1 MIAIKHRHTNAT
13 LGEFDV
19 ETIKQAAEKGKAN
32 LRGADLSGAYLSGAY
47 LSRADLSGADLSG
60 ACLSGANLSEADL
73 CRADLRGANLSRAD
87 LGEANLSGAN
97 LSRADLRGANL
108 SGEMLTKSPL
118 AVVGLLYW
126 CLITEGY
133 MRLGC
138 KRFTHD
144 EWAAFSDEQ
153 IAEMDDDALD
163 FWKQWK
169 DPLIAMCIAHSAL
182 GEEK

>member
-1 MIAIKHRHTNAT
+1 MIAIKHYYTGET
-13 LGEFDV
+13 LSEFDV
-19 ETIKQAAEKGKAN
+19 ATIKEAAEKGKAN
-32 LRGADLSGAYLSGAY
+32 LSNANLGNANLGNANLIGANLGSANLIGANLRGANLIGADLIGANLIGADLSGA
-47 LSRADLSGADLSG
+47 
-60 ACLSGANLSEADL
+60 NLDDEK
-73 CRADLRGANLSRAD
+73 
-87 LGEANLSGAN
+87 
-97 LSRADLRGANL
+97 
-108 SGEMLTKSPL
+108 LTKSPL
-118 AVVGLLYW
+118 SVAGLRYR
-126 CLITEGY
+126 CLITDGY

-163 FWKQWK
+163 FWKQWE